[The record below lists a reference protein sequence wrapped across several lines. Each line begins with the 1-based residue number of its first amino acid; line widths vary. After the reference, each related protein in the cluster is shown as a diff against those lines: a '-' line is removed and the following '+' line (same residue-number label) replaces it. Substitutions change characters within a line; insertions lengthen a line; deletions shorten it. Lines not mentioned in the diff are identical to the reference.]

1 MALKS
6 SNKVDTNVYE
16 IEVTVTPEVFTDACK
31 SAYMKQRKSIQLP
44 GFRKGK
50 ATQGMIEKVY
60 GENAFYE
67 EALEI
72 VYPEAVT
79 AAIEEAGLRTVDTP
93 FDLDVPV
100 MSKEQGVEMKMKV
113 TVYPEVKLGDYKGLK
128 ATMLPTEATDED
140 VDKEIENMRDR
151 NSRLVTVEDREAQMG
166 DTAEI
171 DFEGFV
177 DGVAFEG
184 GKGENYPLELGSGS
198 FIPGFEEQVAGH
210 KSDEEFDV
218 NVTFPEDYAAELAG
232 KDAVFKCK
240 IHEIKSKELPEL
252 DDDFASEVSEFDTM
266 DEFRADVRKKLEEAA
281 ENKAKVETENA
292 VIDKVIENAEFDL
305 PDAMVETQID
315 NSVRD
320 FAQRLSYQ
328 GMNLDMYMQYTGMT
342 MDALRAQFAEQAKKQ
357 LSGSLVLEAIQKAEG
372 IEAGPEEVELEL
384 VDMSKKYNTELDK
397 LKELLGDAEKESI
410 KKDLEIQ
417 KTITMIVNN
426 AQVK

>member
-1 MALKS
+1 M
-6 SNKVDTNVYE
+6 
-16 IEVTVTPEVFTDACK
+16 DAF
-31 SAYMKQRKSIQLP
+31 MKNDENL
-44 GFRKGK
+44 
-50 ATQGMIEKVY
+50 AEKVY
-60 GENAFYE
+60 ENE
-67 EALEI
+67 EIINNLEECI
-72 VYPEAVT
+72 TNY
-79 AAIEEAGLRTVDTP
+79 L
-93 FDLDVPV
+93 
-100 MSKEQGVEMKMKV
+100 
-113 TVYPEVKLGDYKGLK
+113 VKLSKCELS
-128 ATMLPTEATDED
+128 
-140 VDKEIENMRDR
+140 DKEKNIVAATFHIVNDIERI
-151 NSRLVTVEDREAQMG
+151 G
-166 DTAEI
+166 DHAE
-171 DFEGFV
+171 
-177 DGVAFEG
+177 
-184 GKGENYPLELGSGS
+184 N
-198 FIPGFEEQVAGH
+198 
-210 KSDEEFDV
+210 
-218 NVTFPEDYAAELAG
+218 LAG
-232 KDAVFKCK
+232 KDAVFKVK
-240 IHEIKSKELPEL
+240 VKEIKKRELPEL

-384 VDMSKKYNTELDK
+384 VDMSKKYNMELDK